1 MLTKLKVKNYKSL
14 ADFELDLHHFN
25 VLIGPNNS
33 GKSNILDCLTFLS
46 DITKMRVP
54 EAFGKRGGYDHVVF
68 GGKTDEEIRIT
79 VTEID
84 RTIKREY
91 SVAFRDARLAEENL
105 TVIEGEEVITVVK
118 GSEGSGDYFDE
129 REKRLMDYSY
139 EWDTTA
145 LMTLRDIKR
154 HRTILSFAKEIEK
167 WKVYHFVPFEM
178 REASPAAKK
187 FDPGEKGKGAPRTLH
202 SLLSEY
208 LSSFTE
214 IEDTLKSAISEIE
227 NLLSPLTDDGKT
239 YIAIKEKDFKNP
251 FDYYQISDGTLR
263 FLAHL
268 MVILS
273 PKSELPSL
281 ACFEEPEN
289 FVHPRLLQLLVDV
302 LKKAKTQVIVTTHS
316 PYLVD
321 FVEPE
326 DLIAIEKKEGK
337 TVAKRFSKEELEK
350 FLKDFSLGELWYTG
364 KIGGVP

>member
-14 ADFELDLHHFN
+14 ADFEVDLHHFN

-46 DITKMRVP
+46 DIAKIRVP
-54 EAFGKRGGYDHVVF
+54 DAFGKRGGYDHVVF
-68 GGKTDEEIRIT
+68 GGKVDEEMRII
-79 VTEID
+79 VTEFEK
-84 RTIKREY
+84 TVKREY
-91 SVAFRDARLAEENL
+91 SVAFRDGRLAEEKL
-105 TVIEGEEVITVVK
+105 TVTEGGEVMTLIK
-118 GSEGSGDYFDE
+118 GSGGSGHYFDE
-129 REKRLMDYSY
+129 KEEKLMEYSY
-139 EWDTTA
+139 GWDITA
-145 LMTLRDIKR
+145 LSTLRDFKR
-154 HRTILSFAKEIEK
+154 HHRMLNFAKEIEK

-178 REASPAAKK
+178 RQASPAAKK
-187 FDPGEKGKGAPRTLH
+187 FDPGYKGEEAARTLH

-227 NLLSPLTDDGKT
+227 NLLSPLTYDGKT
-239 YIAIKEKDFKNP
+239 YIAMKEKEFKNP
-251 FDYYQISDGTLR
+251 FDYHQISDGTLR

-302 LKKAKTQVIVTTHS
+302 LKKGKTQVIVTTHS

-326 DLIAIEKKEGK
+326 DLIVIEKKEGK
-337 TVAKRFSKEELEK
+337 TVAKRFSKKELRK
-350 FLKDFSLGELWYTG
+350 FLEDFSLGELWYTG